1 MTVSSCRSV
10 LAQEASVRRFG
21 LRLSA
26 AKQTRWPTPT
36 DVGIAPTDGCDR
48 LWFFGER
55 NRPSPIPMANPMG
68 PGFSGAVTSKVPG
81 PKTRLTPDLIAMRK
95 APHVRLSEIAQ

>member
-10 LAQEASVRRFG
+10 RAQDASVRRFG
-21 LRLSA
+21 LRPSA

-36 DVGIAPTDGCDR
+36 DGCDR
-48 LWFFGER
+48 PWFFGER
-55 NRPSPIPMANPMG
+55 NLPSPIPMASPMG
-68 PGFSGAVTSKVPG
+68 PGFSGTAISKVPG

-95 APHVRLSEIAQ
+95 APAELRYERGVA